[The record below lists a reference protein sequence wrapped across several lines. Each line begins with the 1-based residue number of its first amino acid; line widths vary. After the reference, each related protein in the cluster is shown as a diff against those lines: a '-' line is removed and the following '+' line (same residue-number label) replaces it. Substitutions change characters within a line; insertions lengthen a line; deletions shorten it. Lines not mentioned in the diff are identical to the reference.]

1 MSRPRRTTIRK
12 LYREAIIE
20 YHGCGDKE
28 LDSHLHRAVAQ
39 DVHLAG
45 RAPGQWVDPEGLLE
59 IYCESGIPNA
69 SDINEFHF
77 DGHRHVSYN
86 SDKWCNMDD
95 WVNLALKAQ
104 GYTDRVHHEPFNGA
118 VIGVYWL

>member
-28 LDSHLHRAVAQ
+28 LDKHLHRAVAQ

-45 RAPGQWVDPEGLLE
+45 RAPGQWVDPEGALE
-59 IYCESGIPNA
+59 IYCENGIPNA
-69 SDINEFHF
+69 SDINEFQF
-77 DGHRHVSYN
+77 EGERHVSYN
-86 SDKWCNMDD
+86 SDKWCYIDD
-95 WVNLALKAQ
+95 WVNLALNAQ